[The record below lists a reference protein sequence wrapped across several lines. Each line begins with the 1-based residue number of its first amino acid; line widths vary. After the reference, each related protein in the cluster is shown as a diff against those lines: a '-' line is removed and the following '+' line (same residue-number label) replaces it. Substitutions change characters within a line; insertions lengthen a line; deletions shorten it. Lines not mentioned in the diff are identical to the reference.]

1 MTDTEIWP
9 EKFDGAVYGL
19 TVVITSS
26 FLFYVLGRIAH
37 VLTPASACHSPWRW
51 KNISVSLVHAVIVG
65 TWACLS
71 FYETPK
77 MAEDMIKTYSNSA
90 HTLISFSF
98 GYFVYDM
105 WDMLIYQRNRHSFE
119 LMGHHVVIFI
129 CFGIAIV
136 TKLYIGYAV
145 VALVIEINSIFLHI
159 RQLLQICRYSK
170 NNSAYRLNSL
180 INLGTFVVC
189 RITVMAW
196 MSRWLLINKDLVPLI
211 FYSIG
216 SVGLAVMT
224 VMNIILFY
232 RLLQSDFIKKNES
245 KKENSH

>member
-1 MTDTEIWP
+1 LLDIIL
-9 EKFDGAVYGL
+9 YGHL
-19 TVVITSS
+19 SS
-26 FLFYVLGRIAH
+26 GEDRD
-37 VLTPASACHSPWRW
+37 ASS
-51 KNISVSLVHAVIVG
+51 
-65 TWACLS
+65 T
-71 FYETPK
+71 
-77 MAEDMIKTYSNSA
+77 
-90 HTLISFSF
+90 
-98 GYFVYDM
+98 
-105 WDMLIYQRNRHSFE
+105 
-119 LMGHHVVIFI
+119 VIFI